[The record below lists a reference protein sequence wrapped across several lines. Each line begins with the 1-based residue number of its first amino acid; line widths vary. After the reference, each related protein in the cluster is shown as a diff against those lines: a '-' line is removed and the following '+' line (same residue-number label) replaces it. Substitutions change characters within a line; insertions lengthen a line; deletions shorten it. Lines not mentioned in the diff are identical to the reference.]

1 MTEILRNLEA
11 LGAYENITDKKK
23 IKRSEKRRTP
33 GRSKGSD
40 KPFND
45 RGGRPSRYKITANI
59 EKIKNVMDKPDAI
72 NLLRNRMLNLRIFYE
87 FQKFVIFALYYALR
101 KNKTAVIDWYRII
114 LPPEYVQGSEFRTL
128 IERFSSMNETQLL
141 NLASALTKSAV
152 ENQRFDMWFIYKLFL
167 PVV

>member
-1 MTEILRNLEA
+1 
-11 LGAYENITDKKK
+11 
-23 IKRSEKRRTP
+23 
-33 GRSKGSD
+33 
-40 KPFND
+40 
-45 RGGRPSRYKITANI
+45 
-59 EKIKNVMDKPDAI
+59 MDKPDAI

-141 NLASALTKSAV
+141 NLASALTQSAV